1 MRTYLPGARPLSYI
15 LALAVFALT
24 VATQAP
30 EARADEKQDES
41 EDYNFSWLD
50 PDKKVY
56 VLQNRRYRKAMRP
69 HLYVGGGLN
78 LSNPF
83 KTGYVGTGRAGFW
96 LSEQFGIEGFGAF
109 FANSDS
115 DTLVAIR
122 QRSTVQPFVREIKT
136 YFGGAFDWAPFYAK
150 MNIFNNIVYFDWLF
164 NVGAGVVNTEND
176 RNTASSAAA
185 ARVSESHFGIFFGT
199 AMNFFLS
206 KHFLVRLDLTGVNYG
221 ATGASGADKR
231 FMSFDFTAGA
241 GFIF

>member
-1 MRTYLPGARPLSYI
+1 MRTHLPAASSWSYI
-15 LALAVFALT
+15 LAVFALS
-24 VATQAP
+24 VAAP
-30 EARADEKQDES
+30 AFEARAAEQTED

-56 VLQNRRYRKAMRP
+56 VLQNRRYRKAGRA
-69 HLYVGGGLN
+69 HVFAGGGMN

-83 KTGYVGTGRAGFW
+83 KTGYLGTGRAGFW
-96 LSEQFGIEGFGAF
+96 INEQFGIEGLGAF

-122 QRSTVQPFVREIKT
+122 QRSTVQPFVREIKS
-136 YFGGAFDWAPFYAK
+136 YFGGVVDWAPFYAK
-150 MNIFNNIVYFDWLF
+150 MNIFNNIVYFDWVF
-164 NVGAGVVNTEND
+164 NLGGGMVNTAND
-176 RNTASSAAA
+176 RNTASSAAPA
-185 ARVSESHFGIFFGT
+185 IVNESHFGIFFGT

-221 ATGASGADKR
+221 ASGASGADKR
-231 FMSFDFTAGA
+231 FMSFDVAAGV